1 MTIGGALS
9 ELNNLLKA
17 NDIPFYYKPSIKAVI
32 DTIELLS
39 NKDYISRQQAINKM
53 QELEDED
60 IKAYGCE
67 IPEGFDGKRAIESL
81 KALSP
86 SIQPKIGQCKD
97 CKHWKDSDGV
107 YRRGIGAESQCP
119 INGKKVFEGNGY
131 CYMFEPKENE
141 VIK

>member
-17 NDIPFYYKPSIKAVI
+17 DDIPFYYKPSIKAVI

-39 NKDYISRQQAINKM
+39 SKDCISRQQAIDKM

-60 IKAYGCE
+60 DEMYGCS
-67 IPEGFDGKRAIESL
+67 IPEGFDGKRAIEAL

-86 SIQPKIGQCKD
+86 SIQPKIGYCKD
-97 CKHWKDSDGV
+97 CKHWRDSDGV
-107 YRRGIGAESQCP
+107 YRRGMNAESNCP
-119 INGKKVFEGNGY
+119 INRSPVFEGNGY
-131 CYMFEPKENE
+131 CYMFEPKEKE
-141 VIK
+141 